1 MKDYKTINYA
11 ERRPVWSGLGT
22 DISRCSNIS
31 EALFVSGLDFTV
43 RQENIQTSE
52 ACPIPLDGF
61 RANIKDDGTPL
72 GIVSTK
78 YKVVQNADAFAF
90 LDSLVEEGMKFERAG
105 GLQNGR
111 KVFVLARM
119 PDKYIISGEHISPYI
134 VFINSHDGTGSIKIL
149 MTPVRMI
156 CLNMLNL
163 ALRNAVRSW
172 SAVHSGNVSYKLED
186 AKNTLL
192 YADRYMQELGVT
204 IEELK
209 QQPVSDAKVLE
220 LVDVLLPTN
229 DSMSDTQRKNVGLQ
243 RKDLLERYFHAPDLA
258 PLNRTAYRFINAVS
272 DHATHADPIRRR
284 ENYNEALFN
293 RSVEGNAL
301 VDRAYHLLSA
311 AA

>member
-1 MKDYKTINYA
+1 MEEIRTINYA
-11 ERRPVWSGLGT
+11 ARKPVWSGLGT
-22 DISRCSNIS
+22 DISNCGNIS

-90 LDSLVEEGMKFERAG
+90 LDSLVEEGMKFERAD

-119 PDKYIISGEHISPYI
+119 PDKYIISGEHVSPYI
-134 VFINSHDGTGSIKIL
+134 VFINSHDGSGSIKIL

-163 ALRNAVRSW
+163 ALRSAVRSW
-172 SAVHSGNVSYKLED
+172 G
-186 AKNTLL
+186 
-192 YADRYMQELGVT
+192 
-204 IEELK
+204 
-209 QQPVSDAKVLE
+209 
-220 LVDVLLPTN
+220 LPSTAGMFLT
-229 DSMSDTQRKNVGLQ
+229 SW
-243 RKDLLERYFHAPDLA
+243 
-258 PLNRTAYRFINAVS
+258 RTPK
-272 DHATHADPIRRR
+272 TP
-284 ENYNEALFN
+284 
-293 RSVEGNAL
+293 
-301 VDRAYHLLSA
+301 
-311 AA
+311 

>member
-22 DISRCSNIS
+22 NISRCSNIS

-163 ALRNAVRSW
+163 ALRSAVRSW

>member
-1 MKDYKTINYA
+1 MDENRTINYA
-11 ERRPVWSGLGT
+11 ARKPVWSGLGT
-22 DISRCSNIS
+22 DISSCGSIS

-52 ACPIPLDGF
+52 DCPIPLDGF

-90 LDSLVEEGMKFERAG
+90 LDSLAEEGMKFERAG

-134 VFINSHDGTGSIKIL
+134 VFINSHDGPGSIKIL

-163 ALRNAVRSW
+163 ALRSAVRSW

>member
-1 MKDYKTINYA
+1 MDENRTINYA
-11 ERRPVWSGLGT
+11 ARKPVWSGLGT
-22 DISRCSNIS
+22 DISSCGSIS

-52 ACPIPLDGF
+52 DCPIPLAGF

-90 LDSLVEEGMKFERAG
+90 LDSLAEEGMKFERAG

-163 ALRNAVRSW
+163 ALRSAVRSW

>member
-1 MKDYKTINYA
+1 MKTINYS

-22 DISRCSNIS
+22 DISRCSSIS
-31 EALFVSGLDFTV
+31 EALVVSGLDFTV

-149 MTPVRMI
+149 MTPVRVI

-209 QQPVSDAKVLE
+209 QQPVNDAKVLE

-229 DSMSDTQRKNVGLQ
+229 DSMSDAQRKNVGLQ
-243 RKDLLERYFHAPDLA
+243 REDLLERYFHAPDLA
-258 PLNRTAYRFINAVS
+258 PLKQTAYRFINAVS

>member
-52 ACPIPLDGF
+52 DCPIPLDGF

-90 LDSLVEEGMKFERAG
+90 LDSLAEEGMKFERAG

-163 ALRNAVRSW
+163 ALRSAVRSW

-243 RKDLLERYFHAPDLA
+243 REDLLERYFHAPDLA
-258 PLNRTAYRFINAVS
+258 PLSRTAYRFINAVS

>member
-52 ACPIPLDGF
+52 DCPIPLDGF

-163 ALRNAVRSW
+163 ALRSAVRSW

>member
-1 MKDYKTINYA
+1 MDENRTINYA
-11 ERRPVWSGLGT
+11 ARKPVWSGLRT
-22 DISRCSNIS
+22 DISSCGSIS

-52 ACPIPLDGF
+52 DCPIPLDGF

-90 LDSLVEEGMKFERAG
+90 LDSLAEEGMKFERAG

-163 ALRNAVRSW
+163 ALRSAVRSW

>member
-61 RANIKDDGTPL
+61 QANIKDDGTPL

-90 LDSLVEEGMKFERAG
+90 LDSLVKEGMKFERAG

-134 VFINSHDGTGSIKIL
+134 VFINSLDGTGSIKIL

-163 ALRNAVRSW
+163 ALRSAVRSW

-243 RKDLLERYFHAPDLA
+243 REDLLERYFHAPDLA
-258 PLNRTAYRFINAVS
+258 MLNRTAYRFINAVS
-272 DHATHADPIRRR
+272 DHASHADPIRRR

>member
-22 DISRCSNIS
+22 DISSCGNIS

-163 ALRNAVRSW
+163 ALRSAVRSW

>member
-163 ALRNAVRSW
+163 ALRSAVRSW

-192 YADRYMQELGVT
+192 YADLYMQELGVT

-229 DSMSDTQRKNVGLQ
+229 DSMSDTRRKNVGLQ
-243 RKDLLERYFHAPDLA
+243 REDLLERYFHAPDLA

>member
-1 MKDYKTINYA
+1 MDENRTINYA
-11 ERRPVWSGLGT
+11 ARKPVWSGLGT
-22 DISRCSNIS
+22 DISSCGSIS

-52 ACPIPLDGF
+52 DCPIPLDGF

-90 LDSLVEEGMKFERAG
+90 LDSLAEEGMKFERAG

-163 ALRNAVRSW
+163 ALRSAVRSW

>member
-1 MKDYKTINYA
+1 MRDYKTINYA

-43 RQENIQTSE
+43 HQENIQTSE

-163 ALRNAVRSW
+163 ALRSAVRSW

-243 RKDLLERYFHAPDLA
+243 REDLLERYFHAPDLA
-258 PLNRTAYRFINAVS
+258 PLSQTAYRFINAVS

-301 VDRAYHLLSA
+301 VDRAYHLLSTA
-311 AA
+311 A

>member
-11 ERRPVWSGLGT
+11 ERKPVWSGLGT
-22 DISRCSNIS
+22 DISSCGNIG

-78 YKVVQNADAFAF
+78 YKVVQNKDAFAF
-90 LDSLVEEGMKFERAG
+90 LDRLVEEGMKFERAG

-229 DSMSDTQRKNVGLQ
+229 DSMSDAQRKNVGLQ
-243 RKDLLERYFHAPDLA
+243 REDLLERYFHAPDLA
-258 PLNRTAYRFINAVS
+258 PLKRTAYRFINAVS

>member
-1 MKDYKTINYA
+1 MEAIRTINYA
-11 ERRPVWSGLGT
+11 ERKPVWSGLGT
-22 DISRCSNIS
+22 DISGCGSV
-31 EALFVSGLDFTV
+31 EKALRVSGLDFTV
-43 RQENIQTSE
+43 RQENIQTDE
-52 ACPIPLDGF
+52 LCPISLGGF
-61 RANIKDDGTPL
+61 KANIKDDGTPL

-78 YKVVQNADAFAF
+78 YKVVQNSDAFAF
-90 LDSLVEEGMKFERAG
+90 LDGLVEEGMRFERAG

-119 PDKYIISGEHISPYI
+119 PDKYIISGEHVSPYI
-134 VFINSHDGTGSIKIL
+134 VFINSHDGTGSIKVL

-186 AKNTLL
+186 AKNTLI

-204 IEELK
+204 IEDLK
-209 QQPVSDAKVLE
+209 HQPVSDAKVIE
-220 LVDVLLPTN
+220 MVDTLLPTN
-229 DSMSDTQRKNVGLQ
+229 DGMSDIQRKNVGLQ
-243 RKDLLERYFHAPDLA
+243 REDLLERYFHAPDLA
-258 PLNRTAYRFINAVS
+258 PLRRTAYRFINAVS
-272 DHATHADPIRRR
+272 DHATHAEPIRRR
-284 ENYNEALFN
+284 VNYNETLFS

>member
-11 ERRPVWSGLGT
+11 DRKPVWSGLGT
-22 DISRCSNIS
+22 DISSCGSIS

-52 ACPIPLDGF
+52 DCPIPLDGF

-156 CLNMLNL
+156 CLNIPLFQSASL
-163 ALRNAVRSW
+163 VPPSVIRS
-172 SAVHSGNVSYKLED
+172 STGE
-186 AKNTLL
+186 
-192 YADRYMQELGVT
+192 
-204 IEELK
+204 
-209 QQPVSDAKVLE
+209 
-220 LVDVLLPTN
+220 
-229 DSMSDTQRKNVGLQ
+229 
-243 RKDLLERYFHAPDLA
+243 
-258 PLNRTAYRFINAVS
+258 
-272 DHATHADPIRRR
+272 
-284 ENYNEALFN
+284 
-293 RSVEGNAL
+293 SVPG
-301 VDRAYHLLSA
+301 
-311 AA
+311 

>member
-1 MKDYKTINYA
+1 MRDYKTINYA

-163 ALRNAVRSW
+163 ALRSAVRSW

-209 QQPVSDAKVLE
+209 QQPVSDAKVLA

-243 RKDLLERYFHAPDLA
+243 REDLLERYFHAPDLA